1 MTISDVSFDKKNI
14 FISRNLT
21 PISPLLI
28 KLNSMGY
35 EVLNESLIKIS
46 QIRFTHTPVTKWIF
60 FSSKNSIRYFFAQNP
75 ELPVGVKFAVMSPVS
90 ADYLSEFGK
99 TVHFVGEGVDVTQ
112 IAKKF
117 ADFIQDDT
125 VLFPQAI
132 DSLQTIQRQLSFT
145 NICHNLFVYKTTRR
159 IDFEIPPCEL
169 LVFTSPSN
177 AQAYFE
183 KYKPSQDQK
192 FVAIG
197 STTYN
202 QLKNYGVKNIGL
214 PNSFDEIG
222 LLNTVIEQ
230 LEIKVPSSKINSGN

>member
-1 MTISDVSFDKKNI
+1 MTISDVSFDKKSI

-35 EVLNESLIKIS
+35 EVLNESLITVS

-60 FSSKNSIRYFFAQNP
+60 FSSKNSIRHFFAQNP
-75 ELPVGVKFAVMSPVS
+75 ELAEGVKFAVMSPSS
-90 ADYLSEFGK
+90 AEYLVEFGK
-99 TVHFVGEGVDVTQ
+99 TADFIGEGVDVTL

-117 ADFIQDDT
+117 ADFIKDDT

-159 IDFEIPPCEL
+159 IDFEIPQSEL

-177 AQAYFE
+177 AQAYLE
-183 KYKPSQDQK
+183 KYKPAADQK

-202 QLKNYGVKNIGL
+202 QLKNYGIKNIGL
-214 PNSFDEIG
+214 PSSFDEIG
-222 LLNTVIEQ
+222 LLNTIVEQ
-230 LEIKVPSSKINSGN
+230 LEVKVPSSKINSGN